1 MVSPPFPVV
10 ASIIPHSRRICK
22 GLVARG
28 AGTAHHATSCPGRRG
43 ALRGAFR
50 WAGCVTRCLLA
61 TEIPPAGAPPGGRG
75 SLCGVVWLSRS
86 PFHPVCRYDEVICS
100 EMTRRV
106 AGAWDEKQN
115 AVSVSLTE
123 LYFQPSKLRTMFR
136 FTHRVILSEAAPP
149 AKNQARPPVIAA
161 QSNPAPQ
168 AGRQQAGSPLFQRDH
183 VTHTA
188 PRLPMGK
195 GNCTQ

>member
-1 MVSPPFPVV
+1 MRCDSFCGTFKQRR
-10 ASIIPHSRRICK
+10 SRLLAPRL
-22 GLVARG
+22 GGGVR
-28 AGTAHHATSCPGRRG
+28 
-43 ALRGAFR
+43 LRGVVR
-50 WAGCVTRCLLA
+50 LL
-61 TEIPPAGAPPGGRG
+61 
-75 SLCGVVWLSRS
+75 RS
-86 PFHPVCRYDEVICS
+86 PLHPVCRFAQDDTWE
-100 EMTRRV
+100 T
-106 AGAWDEKQN
+106 GAWDEKQS
-115 AVSVSLTE
+115 AVSVRKGKSCIGLESQNAKSARKTNCRIIPVDCTIFCTE
-123 LYFQPSKLRTMFR
+123 HIWYHAPV
-136 FTHRVILSEAAPP
+136 THRVILSEAAPP